1 MLILLKVKAQGK
13 RPSGIL
19 WLMPRRSDSRSR
31 MIETAFEL
39 FRRQGFRGTPFS
51 QLVAESGAPSGS
63 IHYLFPGG
71 KEELA
76 VATAVLAVEEV
87 DRIVVA
93 ASAEAHDAGAF
104 VRAMAEIV
112 GRRLEESGYQAG
124 CSIATMVLELTPQVE
139 ELRIAFDRAFDHTRG
154 VLGAQFERYG
164 YGPARA
170 AALAAQQLS
179 ILEGSLVIAR
189 AARSLEPLHTAV
201 EAFVATLEPVRK
213 SSKPSDSVSEPP
225 DRVLSKPKR
234 SAAPADAFS
243 AEGTAEQVDARSA
256 AIFDLLGRRWAMR
269 LLWEL
274 RDGRV
279 GFRALQGRCGVS
291 SSILGNRLRE
301 LAAAALVDSEGGT
314 RYGLTPLGRELVMA
328 MRPLVRWA
336 AAWEGGMTAIDD
348 GHQVEPE
355 LDSSRHP

>member
-1 MLILLKVKAQGK
+1 MRVLNKVKAQGK

-31 MIETAFEL
+31 MVETAFEL

-71 KEELA
+71 KEQLA
-76 VATAVLAVEEV
+76 LATAVLAVEEV

-93 ASAEAHDAGAF
+93 ASAEAHDARAF
-104 VRAMAEIV
+104 VRAMAAIT
-112 GRRLEESGYQAG
+112 GRRLEDSGYQAG

-139 ELRIAFDRAFDHTRG
+139 ELRVAFDRAFDHTRD
-154 VLGAQFERYG
+154 VLGAQFEGYG
-164 YGPARA
+164 YGPARS
-170 AALAAQQLS
+170 AALAAQLLS

-213 SSKPSDSVSEPP
+213 SPESSDSVSESPG
-225 DRVLSKPKR
+225 RSLSEPKH
-234 SAAPADAFS
+234 SAVPADAS
-243 AEGTAEQVDARSA
+243 PAEGTAEHVDAGPA

-301 LAAAALVDSEGGT
+301 LAATGLVDSEGGT

-336 AAWEGGMTAIDD
+336 ADWEGAVTAIDD
-348 GHQVEPE
+348 
-355 LDSSRHP
+355 SHP